1 MTNQWIEYVKSY
13 AKDNNLK
20 YNEALKQA
28 GKSYKEIKGNFN
40 KTNKII
46 NGNGLKSITFQKL
59 LEASYSG
66 KEEVEGFIMDKSIS
80 SKTSKV
86 YIHPSGQVVVAH
98 QGTASVMDW
107 GNNAVYALTGDTG
120 YKFTPRYKEAKKVQ
134 ENAEKKYGAKNI
146 TTIGHSQG
154 GYQAQLLGANGHEII
169 TLNKATRPQEVLYGS
184 SKKKNQYDVRSKT
197 DLVSLFRNPFQKG
210 KEQTIKGIKDPL
222 SSHSTNILDKN
233 KDVIYGDK
241 NFYVN

>member
-1 MTNQWIEYVKSY
+1 MSNQWIEYVKSY
-13 AKDNNLK
+13 AEDNNLK
-20 YNEALKQA
+20 YKEALKQA
-28 GKSYKEIKGNFN
+28 GKSYGDVKIK
-40 KTNKII
+40 KIHSKKFM
-46 NGNGLKSITFQKL
+46 GNGLKSLTFQKL

-66 KEEVEGFIMDKSIS
+66 KEDVEGFIMDKSIS
-80 SKTSKV
+80 SSTSKV
-86 YIHPSGQVVVAH
+86 FVHQSGQVVVAH

-107 GNNAVYALTGDTG
+107 GNNAVYAISGDTG

-146 TTIGHSQG
+146 TTIGHSQAG
-154 GYQAQLLGANGHEII
+154 RQAQLLGAKTHEII

-184 SKKKNQYDVRSKT
+184 SKKKNQYDVRGST
-197 DLVSLFRNPFQKG
+197 DLVSLFRNPFQTKNDKNLNVIG
-210 KEQTIKGIKDPL
+210 NPL
-222 SSHSTNILDKN
+222 TSHSTGILDKN

>member
-28 GKSYKEIKGNFN
+28 GKSYKEIKGKFN

-66 KEEVEGFIMDKSIS
+66 KEEVEGFIMDKSFS